1 MQIKAV
7 VYARY
12 SSEKQ
17 TEQSIEGQLHV
28 CQEYADKNNLNIID
42 TYIDRAKTGRN
53 DNRQEFQQMMKDSS
67 SGKFNVILVYALD
80 RFSRNRYDS
89 AINKATLRRN
99 NVRLISVTQPIS
111 DNPEGILLESVL
123 EGMAEYY
130 SVELAQKLAR
140 GRRESVEKGNFTGGV
155 VKYGYKI
162 ENKKYVIEPEEAKT
176 VQQIYKLFIEFRN
189 YRDVLKY
196 LKDNCI
202 LNRQRKPFKRHQLRN
217 ILSNEIYTGLLVVGE
232 YKCENATPIIIEKTQ
247 FDEVQNIMN
256 TNLRSVSKSDANF
269 LLTGKLICGECGEN
283 INGDSGKSKTGK
295 MHYYYTC
302 NNKKSNKGCTL
313 HSFPKEKLEK
323 QIFDAVKKELLSPT
337 FVGYIVDKISDLLH
351 NDDTDDRIKVLSNDL
366 ISIDKKMENIVKA
379 IENGIINDKI
389 KQQNDELVNQREL
402 IEQELYSLKNNP
414 LQNLTKEDI
423 EKYIVKKYTKDCKD
437 SIISDLVYKV
447 YVYEHE
453 LVILLNIFDGGDTS
467 KRRKLNISNDRKSS
481 RKCPIGPPLLLY
493 SNSYREII
501 VNSNNVLYVFKVD
514 TEIKKIQSS

>member
-1 MQIKAV
+1 MKDKAV

-17 TEQSIEGQLHV
+17 SEQSIEGQLHV
-28 CQEYADKNNLNIID
+28 CQEYADKHDIQIVG

-53 DNRQEFQQMMKDSS
+53 DNRQEFQQMLKDSS
-67 SGKFNVILVYALD
+67 SNKFNIVLIYSLD

-89 AINKATLRRN
+89 AINKATLKRN
-99 NVRLISVTQPIS
+99 NVKLISVTQPIS
-111 DNPEGILLESVL
+111 DNPEGILLESLL

-140 GRRESVEKGNFTGGV
+140 GRRESVEKGHFTGGI

-162 ENKKYVIEPEEAKT
+162 EDKKYVIEPDEAKT

-202 LNRQRKPFKRHQLRN
+202 LNRQRKPFKRHQLKN

-232 YKCENATPIIIEKTQ
+232 YRCENATPIIIEKAQ
-247 FDEVQNIMN
+247 FDEVQNIMKN
-256 TNLRSVSKSDANF
+256 TLKSVSKSDANF

-295 MHYYYTC
+295 LHYYYTC
-302 NNKKSNKGCTL
+302 NAKKARKGCSL

-323 QIFDAVKKELLSPT
+323 RIFDAVKKELQSPT
-337 FVGYIVDKISDLLH
+337 FVSYIVDKLTDLLH

-366 ISIDKKMENIVKA
+366 ISIDKKMDNIVKA
-379 IENGIINDKI
+379 IESGIINDRI

-402 IEQELYSLKNNP
+402 IEQELLSLKNNP
-414 LQNLTKEDI
+414 LKNLTKDDI
-423 EKYIVKKYTKDCKD
+423 ETYIVKKYTKDCKE

-447 YVYEHE
+447 YVYQKEM
-453 LVILLNIFDGGDTS
+453 VILLNIFDGGDTS
-467 KRRKLNISNDRKSS
+467 KRKKINIKNDRKEFENVSHCSTTITLLELCYRNVIIDNSS
-481 RKCPIGPPLLLY
+481 VVYL
-493 SNSYREII
+493 
-501 VNSNNVLYVFKVD
+501 FKVNYD
-514 TEIKKIQSS
+514 N

>member
-28 CQEYADKNNLNIID
+28 CQEYADKNNFNIIG

-67 SGKFNVILVYALD
+67 SGRFNVILVYSLD

-99 NVRLISVTQPIS
+99 NVKLISVTQPIS

-176 VQQIYKLFIEFRN
+176 VQLIYKLFIELRN

-202 LNRQRKPFKRHQLRN
+202 VNRQRKTFKRHQLMN
-217 ILSNEIYTGLLVVGE
+217 ILNW
-232 YKCENATPIIIEKTQ
+232 
-247 FDEVQNIMN
+247 
-256 TNLRSVSKSDANF
+256 
-269 LLTGKLICGECGEN
+269 
-283 INGDSGKSKTGK
+283 
-295 MHYYYTC
+295 
-302 NNKKSNKGCTL
+302 
-313 HSFPKEKLEK
+313 
-323 QIFDAVKKELLSPT
+323 
-337 FVGYIVDKISDLLH
+337 GY
-351 NDDTDDRIKVLSNDL
+351 
-366 ISIDKKMENIVKA
+366 
-379 IENGIINDKI
+379 
-389 KQQNDELVNQREL
+389 
-402 IEQELYSLKNNP
+402 
-414 LQNLTKEDI
+414 
-423 EKYIVKKYTKDCKD
+423 
-437 SIISDLVYKV
+437 
-447 YVYEHE
+447 
-453 LVILLNIFDGGDTS
+453 
-467 KRRKLNISNDRKSS
+467 
-481 RKCPIGPPLLLY
+481 
-493 SNSYREII
+493 
-501 VNSNNVLYVFKVD
+501 
-514 TEIKKIQSS
+514 